1 MDPFSILV
9 VEDDKRIMHFLEEN
23 LKQSGYEVLSAMNG
37 AAALARAETDKP
49 DMIILDLILPKIDGY
64 EVLKRL
70 RSFTSVPVIILS
82 SRGTADDVVKGLN
95 LGADDYICKPFDRK
109 ELLARIIAVRRRYE
123 PDEVAGYHE
132 TIDLGKLVI
141 YLTRQYIVFNGH
153 ETELTRNQWLL
164 LCELAHNVEN
174 IVPYKDLMVR
184 IWGPEFINDFP
195 LLCTE
200 ISRLRNKLLTR
211 YDRDLIHAIPKRGYI
226 LHKPS

>member
-9 VEDDKRIMHFLEEN
+9 VEDDKRIMHFLAEN
-23 LKQSGYEVLSAMNG
+23 LKQSGYEVLAAMNG

-153 ETELTRNQWLL
+153 
-164 LCELAHNVEN
+164 
-174 IVPYKDLMVR
+174 
-184 IWGPEFINDFP
+184 
-195 LLCTE
+195 
-200 ISRLRNKLLTR
+200 
-211 YDRDLIHAIPKRGYI
+211 
-226 LHKPS
+226 